1 MEGGSAADSS
11 AAHKADSAY
20 EILSSK
26 ESSMFSDFERSQ
38 SEMLGQTAETVS
50 YKMKSGD
57 DQIIIK
63 DCYIEY
69 NGNVLRFYIG
79 CLDDESYDEMNGKVN
94 DLIEAIELK

>member
-1 MEGGSAADSS
+1 MEGGSAAGSS
-11 AAHKADSAY
+11 AAQKADSFY
-20 EILSSK
+20 EERKKSSII
-26 ESSMFSDFERSQ
+26 SDLERSQ
-38 SEMLGQTAETVS
+38 SEIMGQTAEVVS